1 MRPEEGLRP
10 SSDVKAKTDNSVC
23 SELWMT
29 TFNEVLLA
37 TSASYK
43 RRLFV
48 SQMINA
54 NRYIVS
60 MFSTV
65 AIVNHIQEDDENDR
79 FYAQA
84 ELLLTQDVSQAHIA
98 LKNVSSSVQATVL
111 MNAKAGRNAFDIS
124 GNGISPFKLGDTI
137 KVTCFEKGEVP

>member
-1 MRPEEGLRP
+1 
-10 SSDVKAKTDNSVC
+10 
-23 SELWMT
+23 
-29 TFNEVLLA
+29 
-37 TSASYK
+37 
-43 RRLFV
+43 
-48 SQMINA
+48 
-54 NRYIVS
+54 

-84 ELLLTQDVSQAHIA
+84 ELLLTQNVSQAHIA